1 MWEKALKE
9 DSRALKYDP
18 AHIKAPKVFEVLE
31 NDDRSFDGCN
41 GYKQHKPLLL
51 PNTWHPSIWWNCC
64 MVQDEK
70 KRDAKVVEWWVG
82 R

>member
-70 KRDAKVVEWWVG
+70 KEMQKLLNDE
-82 R
+82 